1 MSKEDITRSIQA
13 LHNEI
18 EQMTTADV
26 AVKEKLLALINN
38 LETQM
43 EEPDSV
49 EKKTANLQQLPV
61 LIEQFEAD
69 HPKVTASL
77 GRLLSTLS
85 SMGS

>member
-38 LETQM
+38 LESQM

-49 EKKTANLQQLPV
+49 EKKTAKLQQLPV

-77 GRLLSTLS
+77 GRLRNTLS
-85 SMGS
+85 SMGI

>member
-1 MSKEDITRSIQA
+1 MSKEDIAQSIQA

-18 EQMTTADV
+18 DQLATADV
-26 AVKEKLLALINN
+26 TVKEKLLALIND

-43 EEPDSV
+43 ENPDSA

-77 GRLLSTLS
+77 GR
-85 SMGS
+85 